1 MSCED
6 WETHRSRFDV
16 FNVLMGHLDRQD
28 KAELSVDV
36 GVVLQRTRP
45 NHWLPFCRRSGPDR
59 LARFSC
65 RAIIAGR
72 QHPYRRDSGRAGPHG
87 PGRFCRSDR
96 RPRCAWNK
104 RFSSARPRPVIEQ
117 AYRDGLAGSA
127 EIIRRY
133 LQAHRPLKEALMN
146 ILVTGGAGYIGS
158 ITSQTLL
165 AAGHRVTVYDNLVKG
180 HRAAVPEGARFVQGA
195 VGDRPALDEVLD
207 SESFDAVLHFAAYIE
222 AGESMVDPGRY
233 FENNTCASHTLIQ
246 AAVAHQVPRFV
257 LSSTAAVYAG
267 KDTPIT
273 EDDPIQP
280 ANAYGQTKLMIEQM
294 LDWYRRIHGLHFAA
308 LRYFNAC
315 GATPGRGEAHSP
327 ETHLIPLTLQVPLG
341 SARGHQSLWRRL
353 PHPRRLHSAGR
364 TRTPMTFPCP
374 PGAGPTTR
382 TRVRCRF
389 RKTSFSPA
397 TVSTDWSTPRPN
409 PIQRICSDSI
419 LWTASGIRNCSTVT

>member
-1 MSCED
+1 
-6 WETHRSRFDV
+6 
-16 FNVLMGHLDRQD
+16 
-28 KAELSVDV
+28 
-36 GVVLQRTRP
+36 
-45 NHWLPFCRRSGPDR
+45 
-59 LARFSC
+59 
-65 RAIIAGR
+65 
-72 QHPYRRDSGRAGPHG
+72 
-87 PGRFCRSDR
+87 
-96 RPRCAWNK
+96 
-104 RFSSARPRPVIEQ
+104 
-117 AYRDGLAGSA
+117 
-127 EIIRRY
+127 
-133 LQAHRPLKEALMN
+133 MN

-195 VGDRPALDEVLD
+195 VGDRPALDHVLG

-341 SARGHQSLWRRL
+341 QREAIKVFGADYPTRDGSCIRDYIHVEDLAYAHLLALNALGERERLIYNLGNGTGYSVKEIIQVAREVTGHPIPAVESPRRPGDAPTLIASSARIAREVGWQ
-353 PHPRRLHSAGR
+353 PRRPDLHEIVASAWEWHSSHPHGY
-364 TRTPMTFPCP
+364 
-374 PGAGPTTR
+374 
-382 TRVRCRF
+382 
-389 RKTSFSPA
+389 
-397 TVSTDWSTPRPN
+397 N
-409 PIQRICSDSI
+409 
-419 LWTASGIRNCSTVT
+419 